1 MYLVELLER
10 MPANKNVLDM
20 GRKLM
25 TEIRRYQNPPPA
37 MHRIMQSALL
47 LLGEDEDTTD
57 VKINVISCT
66 SVTLL
71 IDSITISVKNKRKK
85 QDCLQDLRPTTTR
98 ECVHLVTHGHFR
110 SRDKDGGHTIRSA
123 IAETTG
129 AALLENN
136 ETSAKVT
143 TKYGRR

>member
-1 MYLVELLER
+1 MCLAVREAMCLVELLER

-57 VKINVISCT
+57 VRTTNNYAHKLYRPIRLYIIC
-66 SVTLL
+66 L
-71 IDSITISVKNKRKK
+71 KERYQGWKMGPKK
-85 QDCLQDLRPTTTR
+85 PRFLGYSQKT
-98 ECVHLVTHGHFR
+98 
-110 SRDKDGGHTIRSA
+110 
-123 IAETTG
+123 
-129 AALLENN
+129 
-136 ETSAKVT
+136 
-143 TKYGRR
+143 

>member
-1 MYLVELLER
+1 MCMCVLYVSALQRACDSKDAKAIRREVDRIRDAGLTKYLQNETREAMYLVELLER

-57 VKINVISCT
+57 VRTNTLTQCT
-66 SVTLL
+66 
-71 IDSITISVKNKRKK
+71 
-85 QDCLQDLRPTTTR
+85 
-98 ECVHLVTHGHFR
+98 
-110 SRDKDGGHTIRSA
+110 
-123 IAETTG
+123 
-129 AALLENN
+129 
-136 ETSAKVT
+136 
-143 TKYGRR
+143 

>member
-1 MYLVELLER
+1 MCVCTTCRYIALQRACENKDAKAIRYEVDKIRDAGLTKYLQNETREAMYLVELLER

-57 VKINVISCT
+57 VRTSQSHRLVRLVSVCRLSTGHGVAYCT
-66 SVTLL
+66 TDPAPS
-71 IDSITISVKNKRKK
+71 
-85 QDCLQDLRPTTTR
+85 
-98 ECVHLVTHGHFR
+98 F
-110 SRDKDGGHTIRSA
+110 
-123 IAETTG
+123 
-129 AALLENN
+129 
-136 ETSAKVT
+136 
-143 TKYGRR
+143 

>member
-1 MYLVELLER
+1 MPPCRAIYSSQCCMCMCVLYVSALQRACDSKDAKAIRREVDRIRDAGLTKYLQNETREAMYLVELLER

-57 VKINVISCT
+57 VRTNTQTQCT
-66 SVTLL
+66 
-71 IDSITISVKNKRKK
+71 
-85 QDCLQDLRPTTTR
+85 
-98 ECVHLVTHGHFR
+98 
-110 SRDKDGGHTIRSA
+110 
-123 IAETTG
+123 
-129 AALLENN
+129 
-136 ETSAKVT
+136 
-143 TKYGRR
+143 

>member
-57 VKINVISCT
+57 VRINVT
-66 SVTLL
+66 SYTSFYTSLTYWLVWLSAGNTRYSE
-71 IDSITISVKNKRKK
+71 IKAEIT
-85 QDCLQDLRPTTTR
+85 D
-98 ECVHLVTHGHFR
+98 
-110 SRDKDGGHTIRSA
+110 
-123 IAETTG
+123 
-129 AALLENN
+129 
-136 ETSAKVT
+136 
-143 TKYGRR
+143 

>member
-1 MYLVELLER
+1 VVAPVVKTVMCIGHIRVFGIALQRACDNKDAKAIRREVDRIREAGLTKHLQNETREAMYLVELLER

-57 VKINVISCT
+57 V
-66 SVTLL
+66 
-71 IDSITISVKNKRKK
+71 
-85 QDCLQDLRPTTTR
+85 
-98 ECVHLVTHGHFR
+98 
-110 SRDKDGGHTIRSA
+110 SRR
-123 IAETTG
+123 
-129 AALLENN
+129 
-136 ETSAKVT
+136 TSALPHCSYLVCCLAFV
-143 TKYGRR
+143 GLVSPG

>member
-1 MYLVELLER
+1 VCLSVCLSVAALQRACDEKDARAIRRQVDKIRESRLTKYLQNETREAMCLVELLER

-57 VKINVISCT
+57 V
-66 SVTLL
+66 
-71 IDSITISVKNKRKK
+71 R
-85 QDCLQDLRPTTTR
+85 
-98 ECVHLVTHGHFR
+98 
-110 SRDKDGGHTIRSA
+110 
-123 IAETTG
+123 IAS
-129 AALLENN
+129 L
-136 ETSAKVT
+136 SFVC
-143 TKYGRR
+143 YVV

>member
-1 MYLVELLER
+1 

-57 VKINVISCT
+57 V
-66 SVTLL
+66 
-71 IDSITISVKNKRKK
+71 R
-85 QDCLQDLRPTTTR
+85 
-98 ECVHLVTHGHFR
+98 H
-110 SRDKDGGHTIRSA
+110 
-123 IAETTG
+123 
-129 AALLENN
+129 
-136 ETSAKVT
+136 
-143 TKYGRR
+143 

>member
-1 MYLVELLER
+1 MFSAKTGCYTCDTALQRACDNKDAKEIRREVDRIREAGLTKYLQNETREAMYLVELLER

-57 VKINVISCT
+57 VRINLT
-66 SVTLL
+66 SYTSLYTSL
-71 IDSITISVKNKRKK
+71 TYW
-85 QDCLQDLRPTTTR
+85 
-98 ECVHLVTHGHFR
+98 LV
-110 SRDKDGGHTIRSA
+110 
-123 IAETTG
+123 
-129 AALLENN
+129 
-136 ETSAKVT
+136 
-143 TKYGRR
+143 